1 MRAVICRAFGPYTDL
16 KVEEVAAPIPKGGEI
31 LLDVHAAGVNFMDA
45 LMVEGK
51 YQVKPPIPFSPGAE
65 VAGVVRALGPDAAG
79 PPPGTR
85 VLATAFHGGYA
96 EQVAV
101 PADQAFAI
109 PDSLSDAAAAGMSI
123 VYGTSFHALKDRAR
137 LQAGETLLVLG
148 AAGGVGL
155 TAVELGKQF
164 GAKVIAAASTD
175 EKLALCRQYG
185 ADEVVNYQREDLRDR
200 IKALT
205 GGAGVDVVYDPVGG
219 PYTEPMIRSLAP
231 GGRFLVVGFAT
242 GDIPKIPLNLL
253 LLKQAAAVGVF
264 WGGWARVNPGE
275 NAQNM
280 HAVLDWCA
288 AGWLRPHVSATVPLD
303 QFREALRQVVE
314 RQATGKVVISMR

>member
-16 KVEEVAAPIPKGGEI
+16 TVEEVASPTPKRGE
-31 LLDVHAAGVNFMDA
+31 LLLEVRAAGVNFMDA
-45 LMVEGK
+45 LVVEGK
-51 YQVKPPIPFSPGAE
+51 YQVKPPFPFSPGAE
-65 VAGVVRALGPDAAG
+65 VAGVIRALGPDTTG
-79 PPPGTR
+79 PKPGTR

-96 EQVAV
+96 EQVVV

-109 PDSLSDAAAAGMSI
+109 PDALGDAAAAGMSI
-123 VYGTSFHALKDRAR
+123 VYGTSFHALKDRAALR
-137 LQAGETLLVLG
+137 EGETLLVLG

-175 EKLALCRQYG
+175 EKLALCREYG
-185 ADEVVNYQREDLRDR
+185 ADEVVNYQREDLRER
-200 IKALT
+200 IKVLT
-205 GGAGVDVVYDPVGG
+205 GGAGVDVVYDPLGG

-242 GDIPKIPLNLL
+242 GEIPKLPLNLL

-264 WGGWARVNPGE
+264 WGGWARANPRE
-275 NAQNM
+275 NADNM

-288 AGWLRPHVSATVPLD
+288 AGWLRPHVSGIFPLEN
-303 QFREALRQVVE
+303 FREALRQVVE
-314 RQATGKVVISMR
+314 REAKGKVVISMK

>member
-1 MRAVICRAFGPYTDL
+1 MRAVICRAFGPYTDF
-16 KVEEVAAPIPKGGEI
+16 KVEEVEAPIPKRGEL

-51 YQVKPPIPFSPGAE
+51 YQVKPPFPFSPGAE
-65 VAGVVRALGPDAAG
+65 VAGVVRALGPDTTG
-79 PPPGTR
+79 PKPGTR

-96 EQVAV
+96 EEVVV

-109 PDSLSDAAAAGMSI
+109 PDSLRDAAAAGMSI

-164 GAKVIAAASTD
+164 GARVIAAASTD

-185 ADEVVNYQREDLRDR
+185 ADEVVNYQREDLRER

-219 PYTEPMIRSLAP
+219 SYTEPMIRALAP
-231 GGRFLVVGFAT
+231 GGRLLVVGFAT

-264 WGGWARVNPGE
+264 WGGWAKANPAE

-288 AGWLRPHVSATVPLD
+288 AGWLRPHVSATFPLD
-303 QFREALRQVVE
+303 QFHEALRQVVE

>member
-16 KVEEVAAPIPKGGEI
+16 KVEEVASPTPKRGE
-31 LLDVHAAGVNFMDA
+31 LLLEVHAAGVNFMDA

-51 YQVKPPIPFSPGAE
+51 YQVKPPLPFSPGAE
-65 VAGVVRALGPDAAG
+65 VAGVVRALGPDTTG
-79 PPPGTR
+79 PKPGTR

-96 EQVAV
+96 EEVVV
-101 PADQAFAI
+101 PVDQAFAI
-109 PDSLSDAAAAGMSI
+109 PDSLGDAAAAGMSI
-123 VYGTSFHALKDRAR
+123 VYGTSFHALNDRAR
-137 LQAGETLLVLG
+137 LKSGETLLVLG

-164 GAKVIAAASTD
+164 GARVIAAASTD
-175 EKLALCRQYG
+175 EKLALCREYG
-185 ADEVVNYQREDLRDR
+185 ADEVVNYRRADLRER

-219 PYTEPMIRSLAP
+219 PYTEPMIRALAP

-242 GDIPKIPLNLL
+242 GEIPKLPLNLL

-264 WGGWARVNPGE
+264 WGGWARAHPSE
-275 NAQNM
+275 NAENM
-280 HAVLDWCA
+280 RTVLDWCD
-288 AGWLRPHVSATVPLD
+288 AGWLRPHVSGTHPLE

-314 RQATGKVVISMR
+314 REAKGKVVISMK